1 MDWNQIKTEYITS
14 DVSYRNLCEKYG
26 VGRSSLGERASKE
39 GWKRLRDEFRD
50 KTVTKAVQKNGQL
63 MIKRVK
69 RIHAI
74 ADRLLEKIET
84 AVDEI
89 DLHYETNVT
98 KTKTIEYNND
108 ARPDKPTKEVVEE
121 HIEVSEIRSV
131 VDKAGL
137 RQITAA
143 MRDIMEIQG
152 IRTELDREEQ
162 QARIESL
169 RAQTA
174 RAASGMPDETETGVV
189 MIPLV
194 EKETDSCNE

>member
-26 VGRSSLGERASKE
+26 VGIGKLGKMAARE
-39 GWKRLRDEFRD
+39 GWKQLRDKHRD
-50 KTVTKAVQKNGQL
+50 DLVTKAIQKNEEQVL
-63 MIKRVK
+63 SRLD
-69 RIHAI
+69 RIQAL
-74 ADRLLEKIET
+74 ADRLTEKVRIAIEQIDSKGE
-84 AVDEI
+84 VD
-89 DLHYETNVT
+89 
-98 KTKTIEYNND
+98 
-108 ARPDKPTKEVVEE
+108 R
-121 HIEVSEIRSV
+121 
-131 VDKAGL
+131 AGL